1 MNWTLERL
9 MSPFILIICVLI
21 SIYSQQN
28 NSRIILCV
36 FLVYFV
42 IHSDLILNKH
52 SYAIQLQQM
61 TSGRRRS

>member
-28 NSRIILCV
+28 NSKIYFVCI
-36 FLVYFV
+36 FV
-42 IHSDLILNKH
+42 IHSDFILNKH